1 MKPEASRTG
10 LICPITGVACE
21 HRECKKGQ
29 LCVAERERREAAAV
43 LQLETATAAARE
55 ERIRDELIEEEA
67 LGMAKR
73 EISAR
78 YEAKFGKKF
87 DKGAEMLTYVSQ
99 LLLKRDV
106 ELARRFRAAA
116 RRIAEMKIAAM
127 HDAAQLL

>member
-1 MKPEASRTG
+1 
-10 LICPITGVACE
+10 
-21 HRECKKGQ
+21 
-29 LCVAERERREAAAV
+29 
-43 LQLETATAAARE
+43 
-55 ERIRDELIEEEA
+55 
-67 LGMAKR
+67 MAKR

-116 RRIAEMKIAAM
+116 RRIAKTRMAAI